1 LRAFSR
7 KLNHLEQYIIP
18 FGGLKPG
25 HHAFDFVVDNV
36 FFDQFEHTEIKSGT
50 VAVHVD
56 MEREERMMVLDFT
69 IFGKVTLPCDR
80 CLEPL
85 KIAIEGKEKL
95 VVKLGDHY
103 EEESELVEII
113 PETDK
118 LFDISSYLYEYLHL
132 LLPAKRVHPDDE
144 NGQSTCDP
152 AVMNKLKELDE
163 QHVPDPRWEALNKL
177 KNKS

>member
-1 LRAFSR
+1 MRAFSR

-25 HHAFDFVVDNV
+25 HHAFDFVVDNE
-36 FFDQFEHTEIKSGT
+36 FFDQFDHAEIKSGT

-56 MEREERMMVLDFT
+56 MEREERMMVLDFS
-69 IFGKVTLPCDR
+69 ILGKIILPCDR
-80 CLEPL
+80 CLEPVN
-85 KIAIEGKEKL
+85 IAVEGKEKL

-113 PETDK
+113 PETEK
-118 LFDISSYLYEYLHL
+118 LFNISSYIYEYLHL

-152 AVMNKLKELDE
+152 DVMKKLKELDE
-163 QHVPDPRWEALNKL
+163 QHVPDARWEALNKL
-177 KNKS
+177 KHNS